1 VLADPCAPPPTQ
13 TAVGSQVAVRRL
25 YLRLLAVVY
34 GCAFGSLLAQI
45 GGLIGESG
53 ILPAREWLDAVRA
66 QTGVARYWLVPTL
79 CWLGDSDAVLYT
91 LCAAG
96 LVLSVLAFCEVAVA
110 ASLAALWVLYLSLA
124 VVGQDFLSFQWDSL
138 LLEAGFLSIFLAP
151 WGLSRR
157 SLASEVPA
165 IPRWLLRWLLFRLM
179 FFSGVVKLASG
190 DPAWRGLAALR
201 FHYET
206 QPLPTPAA
214 WYAHQLPGGFQ
225 IFSVVVMFAVELAL
239 PWLIFGPRRLRIA
252 AAGGFVGLQGL
263 IALTGNYAFFNIL
276 TIALCVLLLD
286 DSALPA
292 RWRGT
297 GAHLPGHTWPKAVLI
312 ALATLVGVLSGVHVL
327 ATLGLG
333 RIVPRPVVALYRM
346 AAPFEIVNG
355 YGLFAVMTTTRREIV
370 VEGTDDGTHW
380 QAYEFRFKAG
390 DPQRALFLVAPHQ
403 PRLDW
408 QMWFAALGPWED
420 SHWFEAFEARLLT
433 ASPSV
438 LRLLARDP
446 FGGRPPQQVR
456 ARLFQYRFTTPAE
469 RRQDGAIWFREEL
482 GAFGPTLVLRH
493 PAQ

>member
-1 VLADPCAPPPTQ
+1 VLADLCEPAPSRTSACA
-13 TAVGSQVAVRRL
+13 QVAVRRL

-34 GCAFGSLLAQI
+34 ACAFGSLLVQI
-45 GGLIGESG
+45 GGLIGEGG

-79 CWLGDSDAVLYT
+79 CWLGDSDAFLHT

-96 LVLSVLAFCEVAVA
+96 LVLSVLVFCEVAVA
-110 ASLAALWVLYLSLA
+110 PSLGLLWVLYLSLA
-124 VVGQDFLSFQWDSL
+124 VVGQDFLTFQWDSL

-151 WGLSRR
+151 WGLSRQ
-157 SLASEVPA
+157 SLASAVPA

-190 DPAWRGLAALR
+190 DPTWRELTALR
-201 FHYET
+201 VHYET

-225 IFSVVVMFAVELAL
+225 MFAVVVMFAVELVL
-239 PWLIFGPRRLRIA
+239 PWLIFAPRRLRIA
-252 AAGGFVGLQGL
+252 AAAGFVGLQGL
-263 IALTGNYAFFNIL
+263 IALTGNYAFFNVL

-286 DSALPA
+286 DEALPA

-297 GAHLPGHTWPKAVLI
+297 GASLPGHTWPKGVLI
-312 ALATLVGVLSGVHVL
+312 ALVALVGVLSGVQVL
-327 ATLGLG
+327 ATLGVG
-333 RIVPRPVVALYRM
+333 RLVPRPVVAFYRM

-355 YGLFAVMTTTRREIV
+355 YGLFAVMTTTRREIL
-370 VEGTDDGTHW
+370 VEGCDDGTHW
-380 QAYEFRFKAG
+380 LAYEFRFKPG
-390 DPQRALFLVAPHQ
+390 DPRRVLPLVAPHQ

-420 SHWFEAFEARLLT
+420 SRWFEAFEARLLT

-438 LRLLARDP
+438 LRLLDRDP
-446 FGGRPPQQVR
+446 FGGRPPQQIR

-469 RRQDGAIWFREEL
+469 RRPDGAVWAREEL

-493 PAQ
+493 PAP